1 MKTGTHGPYKWL
13 EADHDLH
20 EFLSLYPGAIVGRHI
35 AITAVDS
42 GSFSPSEDDRAAGWT
57 DIGGI
62 AYSSRLESV
71 AMLPLD
77 CCCRKCYGFDEWY
90 IFGTE
95 PTPLGSICHANVF
108 ETALAFPN
116 VFGSSTSSDSNSPI
130 LRCRPSLICFGRSWP
145 GFAPNPTWEMVTVV
159 WYSCHPIM
167 NASIAF
173 TAFSV
178 DLHHETQIDDRGEIK
193 MDSF

>member
-1 MKTGTHGPYKWL
+1 MERNATYRESGYNRHFRDHSAGATRIGMKTGTHGPYKWL

-20 EFLSLYPGAIVGRHI
+20 EFLSLCPGAIVGRHI

-57 DIGGI
+57 DTVGI
-62 AYSSRLESV
+62 AYSPRLESV

-95 PTPLGSICHANVF
+95 PTPRGSICHANVF

-116 VFGSSTSSDSNSPI
+116 VF
-130 LRCRPSLICFGRSWP
+130 
-145 GFAPNPTWEMVTVV
+145 
-159 WYSCHPIM
+159 
-167 NASIAF
+167 
-173 TAFSV
+173 
-178 DLHHETQIDDRGEIK
+178 
-193 MDSF
+193 